1 MLIDYCWD
9 LRRVPLSRLCVC
21 RSFPHLLANLG
32 CSDCLLRHVRT
43 CPCLSGPE
51 RIVGTLLLGTV
62 FGLVRILYDTLVPVV
77 FWHAAV
83 DIVAGYAGKRYL
95 VENK

>member
-1 MLIDYCWD
+1 M
-9 LRRVPLSRLCVC
+9 
-21 RSFPHLLANLG
+21 
-32 CSDCLLRHVRT
+32 
-43 CPCLSGPE
+43 
-51 RIVGTLLLGTV
+51 GTLLLGTV